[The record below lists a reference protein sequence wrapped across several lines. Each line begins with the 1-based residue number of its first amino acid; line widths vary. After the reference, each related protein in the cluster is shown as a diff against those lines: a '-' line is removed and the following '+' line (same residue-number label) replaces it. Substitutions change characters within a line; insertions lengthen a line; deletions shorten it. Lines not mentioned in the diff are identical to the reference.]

1 MLQRPIIKK
10 NLSPAYQSTVTTGS
24 AATITTTTANPLTP
38 PNSDG
43 SNYSTTPSPH
53 DTTAV
58 VHAGTTAIRGTTQVA
73 QATAGHLENAVLQ
86 SSSVMLSP
94 YSDHHNGIGCSPPQM
109 VPQLLIFVSFFLS
122 KKFHSYNLTVDIITN
137 ITLILF

>member
-1 MLQRPIIKK
+1 MVKK
-10 NLSPAYQSTVTTGS
+10 NPSLTYPAAVATVTAHSVT
-24 AATITTTTANPLTP
+24 AANPLTP

-53 DTTAV
+53 ETTAA
-58 VHAGTTAIRGTTQVA
+58 VHSGAVTAIRG
-73 QATAGHLENAVLQ
+73 ATVTHPESTVLQ

-109 VPQLLIFVSFFLS
+109 VPF
-122 KKFHSYNLTVDIITN
+122 Y
-137 ITLILF
+137 

>member
-1 MLQRPIIKK
+1 MIKK
-10 NLSPAYQSTVTTGS
+10 NSSPAYPSAVAAVTAQS
-24 AATITTTTANPLTP
+24 ATAANPLTP

-53 DTTAV
+53 DTTAA
-58 VHAGTTAIRGTTQVA
+58 VHGGTTAVRGTTVTQP
-73 QATAGHLENAVLQ
+73 TAGHPENTVLQ

-109 VPQLLIFVSFFLS
+109 VRFQSSFSFSIKRIKKKKQKIFF
-122 KKFHSYNLTVDIITN
+122 
-137 ITLILF
+137 